1 MKQTANNR
9 RTNQGFLRVPYVWLR
24 GGSSLSLSALITK
37 AAVFSFTKPD
47 EAAEFTYKDL
57 KERYALSHATV
68 ARCVTSLCT
77 RGEIRRGDR
86 KRDYRCDGTSSDEV
100 FIKVEEWL
108 FHARFGAEEEYLT
121 RSEIMILSLVRSH
134 PDNFTASVRG
144 IARILDLSPTTV
156 CAARE
161 KLLRLHLIY
170 CLPGRGKGKPS
181 IYTSHESLL
190 RAKKR
195 EFTRPAHQSVQK
207 RSNVVSDA
215 DARAERER
223 YYAELQQREERR
235 VRYFEDLLQKDP
247 AYARAHVSLRK
258 LEIDVVKA
266 EISGENVEAL
276 KAEETN
282 LRALLARR
290 MTALNVSPKDLERR
304 VECERCKDTGIR
316 QDGTFC
322 DCYLRR

>member
-1 MKQTANNR
+1 MRKTANNR

-170 CLPGRGKGKPS
+170 CLPGRGKGNRRS
-181 IYTSHESLL
+181 
-190 RAKKR
+190 
-195 EFTRPAHQSVQK
+195 TR
-207 RSNVVSDA
+207 RT
-215 DARAERER
+215 
-223 YYAELQQREERR
+223 R
-235 VRYFEDLLQKDP
+235 VFCAPK
-247 AYARAHVSLRK
+247 
-258 LEIDVVKA
+258 
-266 EISGENVEAL
+266 
-276 KAEETN
+276 
-282 LRALLARR
+282 
-290 MTALNVSPKDLERR
+290 NVSSRA
-304 VECERCKDTGIR
+304 RCIKAFKSAGTLLPTRTHVQSANGTIR
-316 QDGTFC
+316 IYNSAKNVAYGTLKIFSKRI
-322 DCYLRR
+322 LRTHARTFPYENSR

>member
-1 MKQTANNR
+1 MKKTANNR
-9 RTNQGFLRVPYVWLR
+9 RTSQGFIRVPYVWRR

-37 AAVFSFTKPD
+37 AAVFSFTKAD
-47 EAAEFTYKDL
+47 EGAEFTYKDL
-57 KERYALSHATV
+57 EKRYALSHATV
-68 ARCVTSLCT
+68 ARCVTSLCKS
-77 RGEIRRGDR
+77 GEIRRGTR

-108 FHARFGAEEEYLT
+108 FHARFGAREEYLT

-144 IARILDLSPTTV
+144 IARILALSPTTV
-156 CAARE
+156 SAARE

-195 EFTRPAHQSVQK
+195 EFTRPTHQSVQK

-266 EISGENVEAL
+266 EVSGENVEAL

-304 VECERCKDTGIR
+304 IECGRCRDTGVR
-316 QDGTFC
+316 EDGTYC
-322 DCYLRR
+322 DCYRRR